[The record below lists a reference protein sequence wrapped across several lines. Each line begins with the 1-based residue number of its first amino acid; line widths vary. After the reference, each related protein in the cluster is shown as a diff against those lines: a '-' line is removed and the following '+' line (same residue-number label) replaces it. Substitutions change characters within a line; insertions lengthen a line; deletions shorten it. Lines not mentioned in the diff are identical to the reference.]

1 MNSNHLMTSTSNK
14 RRSWVERNPKDTLVL
29 TERDQKIIQAV
40 WKYRF
45 LASSQIKELFFG
57 SKSKCDRRLR
67 ELYDHAYL
75 DRIAIPQVQ
84 GRGELVY
91 ALWDKGAELLVQEN
105 GIQRKDLKWSRQKN
119 KIQPQFLQH
128 ELNLALFRMAVEKSV
143 YLMPEVKL
151 LFWLSGEE
159 IKAKWRTK
167 FSAHQYGKNKKDG
180 GLRPDAYLGIET
192 PKGKLYFF
200 VEIDRGT
207 ESLKVI
213 QKKIELYFN
222 AYSKGLF
229 EHSLGVKKFRVLFV
243 VETDERVSK
252 LMTLGTNTPTPSLFW
267 VVTQADLKESTTCFT
282 NIWKVPENNELL
294 PLL

>member
-1 MNSNHLMTSTSNK
+1 MNSNPLMTSTSNK

-57 SKSKCDRRLR
+57 SKSKADRRLR
-67 ELYDHAYL
+67 ELYDHGYL

-91 ALWDKGAELLVQEN
+91 ALCDKGAELLVREN
-105 GIQRKDLKWSRQKN
+105 GLARKDLKWSRQKN

-128 ELNLALFRMAVEKSV
+128 ELNLAQFRMAVEKSI
-143 YLMPEVKL
+143 YLLPNAKL
-151 LFWLSGEE
+151 LYWLSGEE
-159 IKAKWRTK
+159 IKAKFQTR
-167 FSAHQYGKNKKDG
+167 FSAHEYGRSNKRDS
-180 GLRPDAYLGIET
+180 GLRPDAYFGIET
-192 PKGKLYFF
+192 DKGKLYFF

-229 EHSLGVKKFRVLFV
+229 EQSMGVKKFRVLFV
-243 VETDERVSK
+243 VEDEKRLKTILETTQDFESI
-252 LMTLGTNTPTPSLFW
+252 LFW
-267 VVTQADLKESTTCFT
+267 ATTLIQATSGSIFGQL
-282 NIWKVPENNELL
+282 IWRSCRYIDPL